1 MPSDLELM
9 DGTLVPAGG
18 VAGGGT
24 AAAPGA
30 DRMQRLTTGVRSMR
44 LGGGRIA
51 MGEHT
56 LMLIGGIIAPLGLV
70 LVLIG
75 WYGAAHTPNLFE
87 QVPYMISGGLLGVAL
102 VVLGGFLYF
111 AHWLTQLI
119 KETRA
124 HANVMSTALE
134 RLEEL
139 LAHQVARPDVT
150 VATGAEAAPAATGR
164 RTLVAAPALVATAKG
179 TMMHRPNCVI
189 VAGKEGLRAV
199 DESDGL
205 APCKL
210 CESGTPT

>member
-9 DGTLVPAGG
+9 DATLVPAGG
-18 VAGGGT
+18 AP

-30 DRMQRLTTGVRSMR
+30 DRMQRLSTGVRSMR

-56 LMLIGGIIAPLGLV
+56 LMVIGGILAPLGVILV
-70 LVLIG
+70 LVG

-87 QVPYMISGGLLGVAL
+87 QVPYMISGGLLGVGL
-102 VVLGGFLYF
+102 VVLGGFMYF

-139 LAHQVARPDVT
+139 LAHQVARPDV
-150 VATGAEAAPAATGR
+150 VEGAVPAATGAAR

>member
-1 MPSDLELM
+1 
-9 DGTLVPAGG
+9 
-18 VAGGGT
+18 
-24 AAAPGA
+24 
-30 DRMQRLTTGVRSMR
+30 
-44 LGGGRIA
+44 

-56 LMLIGGIIAPLGLV
+56 LMLLGGIIAPLGLI

-87 QVPYMISGGLLGVAL
+87 QVPYLISGGLLGVAL

-139 LAHQVARPDVT
+139 LAHQVARPELDG
-150 VATGAEAAPAATGR
+150 VADAAPTVGVR

-199 DESDGL
+199 DESAGL